1 MLSVFSGSSENLP
14 DLSLKWQ
21 DRTRWALAF
30 PPFSRLR
37 APVPFPSGRTGRE
50 CPLGL
55 QSGELLKYGFQG
67 SPGEFD
73 LISVVFKTDPIESL
87 KFGFGEVARA
97 LAGRGNCGDFIH
109 ACRRAKDPA
118 QLRTGGGKCALLH
131 PAFSLRGPASPVRR
145 GWEGGG

>member
-14 DLSLKWQ
+14 RLSLKWQ

-37 APVPFPSGRTGRE
+37 APVPFPSGRTVRE

-55 QSGELLKYGFQG
+55 QSGELLKYGLQG

-87 KFGFGEVARA
+87 RFGFGEARELWLGEGTVVIPSM
-97 LAGRGNCGDFIH
+97 LAGEPRILPSFG
-109 ACRRAKDPA
+109 RAV
-118 QLRTGGGKCALLH
+118 GSALSS
-131 PAFSLRGPASPVRR
+131 SLFLAGPASPARR